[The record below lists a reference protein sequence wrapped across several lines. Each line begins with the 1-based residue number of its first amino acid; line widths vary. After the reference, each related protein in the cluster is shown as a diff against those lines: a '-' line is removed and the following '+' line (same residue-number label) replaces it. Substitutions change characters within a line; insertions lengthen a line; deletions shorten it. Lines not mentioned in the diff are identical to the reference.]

1 MPLSVA
7 TPGVSE
13 SAARAAV
20 PDSDDPPVLRATR
33 CGHVPL
39 PTPVVKPVVCVQ
51 TCAVSIHAATRVLDS
66 LPAEAMPT
74 ICVVDSETVPQSLR
88 ERFDC
93 PVRGHPATCFQPAAQ
108 AEQEGH

>member
-20 PDSDDPPVLRATR
+20 PATENPTVLRATR

-39 PTPVVKPVVCVQ
+39 ATPVVKLVVCVR
-51 TCAVSIHAATRVLDS
+51 TCAISIHAATRVLDS
-66 LPAEAMPT
+66 LPAEVMPT
-74 ICVVDSETVPQSLR
+74 VCVVDSIPVPQPLR

-93 PVRGHPATCFQPAAQ
+93 PVRGHPTIRYQPTAQ
-108 AEQEGH
+108 AKREEH